1 MKTVSPYMMELHK
14 ELKEKRN
21 IADST
26 ASQYLRTLYSL
37 NSELPFKNLAWL
49 KKIPSIEIR
58 LENYAES
65 TQKSMIS
72 VIVSALSLY
81 KEGSYKKI
89 YLYWYNRMMGNK
101 QEIDSSKKTD
111 KQAQNWLNWDIV
123 KAHEKR
129 LEDEVLQIKKVGLSE
144 WNVILSYM
152 VLSLYTKFSPRRN
165 QDYQYMLVVK
175 KPEQAKS
182 KTENY
187 YVIDTNEFIFN
198 KYKTSK
204 TYGEQKFEVPDD
216 LAQVIKLYLKAHPNT
231 KKGAYQFLVNFDG
244 SPLQSINAIT
254 RILNKIF
261 GKKIGVSMLRH
272 IFLSNM
278 LDIDEM
284 KQTADEMGHSLNM
297 QREYVKSE

>member
-1 MKTVSPYMMELHK
+1 MKVITPFMMELHK
-14 ELKEKRN
+14 QLKEKRN

-49 KKIPSIEIR
+49 KNTASVEIK

-72 VIVSALSLY
+72 VIVSVLSLY

-89 YLYWYNRMMGNK
+89 YLYWYNRMMGNRE
-101 QEIDSSKKTD
+101 EIDSSKKTD
-111 KQAQNWLNWDIV
+111 KQAQNWLNWDII

-129 LEDEVLQIKKVGLSE
+129 LEEEALASKGGPSG
-144 WNVILSYM
+144 WNTILSYM

-175 KPEQAKS
+175 NPKQAKS
-182 KTENY
+182 TNENY

-278 LDIDEM
+278 LNIDEM

>member
-1 MKTVSPYMMELHK
+1 MMKVITPFMMELHK
-14 ELKEKRN
+14 QLKEKRN

-49 KKIPSIEIR
+49 KNTASVEIK

-72 VIVSALSLY
+72 VIVSVLSLY

-89 YLYWYNRMMGNK
+89 YLYWYNRMMGNRE
-101 QEIDSSKKTD
+101 EIDSSKKTD
-111 KQAQNWLNWDIV
+111 KQAQNWLNWDII

-129 LEDEVLQIKKVGLSE
+129 LEEEALASKGGPSG
-144 WNVILSYM
+144 WNTILSYM

-175 KPEQAKS
+175 NPKQAKS
-182 KTENY
+182 TNENY

-278 LDIDEM
+278 LNIDEM

>member
-1 MKTVSPYMMELHK
+1 
-14 ELKEKRN
+14 LKN
-21 IADST
+21 T
-26 ASQYLRTLYSL
+26 
-37 NSELPFKNLAWL
+37 
-49 KKIPSIEIR
+49 PSVEIK

-72 VIVSALSLY
+72 VIVSVLSLY

-89 YLYWYNRMMGNK
+89 YLYWYNRMMGNRE
-101 QEIDSSKKTD
+101 EIDSSKKTD

-129 LEDEVLQIKKVGLSE
+129 LEEEALANKGGPTG
-144 WNVILSYM
+144 WNSMLSYM

-175 KPEQAKS
+175 NPKQAKS

-216 LAQVIKLYLKAHPNT
+216 LAQVIKLYLKSHPNT

-278 LDIDEM
+278 LNIDEM